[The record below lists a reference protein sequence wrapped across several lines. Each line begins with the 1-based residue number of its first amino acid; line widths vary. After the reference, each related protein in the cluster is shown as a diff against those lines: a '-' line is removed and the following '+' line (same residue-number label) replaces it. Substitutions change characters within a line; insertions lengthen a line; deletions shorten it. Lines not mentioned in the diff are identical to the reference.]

1 MPPNRWIIF
10 LAVLCGDIAALA
22 CWLTTGEKDGALG
35 TILTLKA
42 DDPWRGIVV
51 GASVLVLIRSKL
63 LNIKDSPAGGDY
75 VYTLGRDVAIQDVN
89 SKWSVL
95 RTAFQNRNI
104 TAALADPQFQAQIV
118 ALIDTNIQARPD
130 DFRARA
136 TTVIATVTSKR
147 PPGDFDAANAVWG
160 IYYRAL
166 IGVALD
172 ACGPEVVASL
182 AGFAWP

>member
-1 MPPNRWIIF
+1 MARH
-10 LAVLCGDIAALA
+10 CGRRLGAGADPQQAAEHQGQPSRRRLRLYA
-22 CWLTTGEKDGALG
+22 
-35 TILTLKA
+35 
-42 DDPWRGIVV
+42 
-51 GASVLVLIRSKL
+51 
-63 LNIKDSPAGGDY
+63 
-75 VYTLGRDVAIQDVN
+75 GRDVAIQDVN